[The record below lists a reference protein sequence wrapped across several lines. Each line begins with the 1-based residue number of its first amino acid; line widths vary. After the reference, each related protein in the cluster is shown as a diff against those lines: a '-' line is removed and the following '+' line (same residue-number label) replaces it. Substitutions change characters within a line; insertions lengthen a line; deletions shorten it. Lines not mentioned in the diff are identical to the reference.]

1 MRRLLL
7 LSLVLAASV
16 SGVLS
21 SPPPA
26 TAADCVTYCTTPD
39 ACGHYCCYMQC
50 CGKTCVFFSC
60 APPPPC
66 EIYN

>member
-26 TAADCVTYCTTPD
+26 TAADCVTYCATD
-39 ACGHYCCYMQC
+39 ACGYTCCYQRC
-50 CGKTCVFFSC
+50 CGKTCVFLSC